1 MKRVCKEASREDT
14 VIILG
19 GSNDVRKN
27 VWTSPTT
34 LPLDSIQKIIAE
46 ANTCKGKVLIG
57 APPPSACSG
66 KTSNKNAPD
75 YKKWCPRRE
84 DDPACVHERL
94 YQKKAN
100 LLYQYMIRATR
111 ILNCQRVTIVD
122 MIGPITCDDTN
133 FRSLFDNNDIHFR
146 QNFAETLVQRVLS
159 LL

>member
-1 MKRVCKEASREDT
+1 MEREDYVKEDHT
-14 VIILG
+14 
-19 GSNDVRKN
+19 RTEKKN
-27 VWTSPTT
+27 KHVKR
-34 LPLDSIQKIIAE
+34 I
-46 ANTCKGKVLIG
+46 VLQ
-57 APPPSACSG
+57 
-66 KTSNKNAPD
+66 NAPD

-100 LLYQYMIRATR
+100 LLYQYMTRAAR

-122 MIGPITCDDTN
+122 MIGPTTCDETN